1 MIMILTLMYSY
12 STIDCGWAVFVF
24 ACWYEDEGDAED
36 DEREGSYY
44 GFLFWTER
52 SCDKILYT
60 GFCVGP
66 PLAPVLAATAD

>member
-1 MIMILTLMYSY
+1 MMMIMMIARLLVLIMMPKN
-12 STIDCGWAVFVF
+12 D
-24 ACWYEDEGDAED
+24 DEGGAED

-44 GFLFWTER
+44 GFLFWTEW